1 MDYKDSFLYR
11 GLVIEVKAK
20 QEFVLKTLEIDELR
34 TKIAKMIYD
43 ESQIKHTSNCKELG
57 GGLAAVQIALKQ
69 QELERIY
76 DKLIKKKFRGT
87 ASQAQSE
94 EDQMMLE
101 IWEKLLSQNGT
112 TKYLDVTNYLTYA
125 VLESEACIRQLR
137 VEIEKSGIYDELYS
151 AFEQSVYK
159 KQGFETL
166 VDARLISESRLFRG
180 LLVKFRQDLTTELY
194 QMIMRILYAG
204 YRKIKKELKRL
215 DVLGGEE
222 MRTIQKPWS
231 QSHHSPLFTS
241 GVHMVIYVMAND
253 LNVDVYWDFE
263 LLILASVV
271 EQYEKT
277 LLGKEFEE
285 DAAEALTESQRQFL
299 EKAEEKFGTT
309 NSMSE
314 LIYGGKADSYYLH
327 EIMQLYHI
335 SGRKFTN
342 YALTDEE
349 VSSLLL
355 KREKWNTKDFMYC
368 LIMACMCKYIASIE
382 KVLMEVDVYRAT
394 MMNKQIKLGKEEISK
409 QEEILRSKEAKWK
422 EKEQELKKELFEKER
437 QVNQF
442 SKQMI
447 EQKEQLADYEQELG
461 ELRSYV
467 YSLHEQWEE
476 QKFLDNRES
485 ENFWRSKR
493 VLVVGGHSNW
503 QKKLKERFPKWQFL
517 SAETKNMTTD
527 LIREKEY
534 IVCNTELLSHGTY
547 YKLLAL
553 RKREQRIF
561 YVHSNNM
568 ELCLRELNLQ
578 RGM

>member
-20 QEFVLKTLEIDELR
+20 QEFVLKTLEIDTLR
-34 TKIAKMIYD
+34 TQIAKMIYD
-43 ESQIKHTSNCKELG
+43 ESQIEHTANCKELG

-76 DKLIKKKFRGT
+76 DKLIKKKLRGT
-87 ASQAQSE
+87 LSQAQSE
-94 EDQMMLE
+94 EYQMMLK

-112 TKYLDVTNYLTYA
+112 TKYLDATNYLTYA

-137 VEIEKSGIYDELYS
+137 DEIEKSGLYDELYS
-151 AFEQSVYK
+151 AFEQSDYK

-222 MRTIQKPWS
+222 MRAIQKPWL
-231 QSHHSPLFTS
+231 QSNNSPLFTS
-241 GVHMVIYVMAND
+241 AVHMVIYVMAND

-277 LLGKEFEE
+277 LLGKEWEE
-285 DAAEALTESQRQFL
+285 DATEALAESQRQIL

-309 NSMSE
+309 NSMTE

-327 EIMQLYHI
+327 DIMQLYHI

-342 YALTDEE
+342 YALTDKE

-355 KREKWNTKDFMYC
+355 KREKWNTKDYMYC

-394 MMNKQIKLGKEEISK
+394 MMNKQIKLDKEEISR
-409 QEEILRSKEAKWK
+409 QGEILRSKEAKWK

-437 QVNQF
+437 QVNQI

-467 YSLHEQWEE
+467 YSLHEHWEE
-476 QKFLDNRES
+476 QELLDNMET

-553 RKREQRIF
+553 RKREQRIL

-568 ELCLRELNLQ
+568 ELCLRELNQQ

>member
-1 MDYKDSFLYR
+1 
-11 GLVIEVKAK
+11 
-20 QEFVLKTLEIDELR
+20 
-34 TKIAKMIYD
+34 
-43 ESQIKHTSNCKELG
+43 
-57 GGLAAVQIALKQ
+57 
-69 QELERIY
+69 
-76 DKLIKKKFRGT
+76 
-87 ASQAQSE
+87 
-94 EDQMMLE
+94 
-101 IWEKLLSQNGT
+101 
-112 TKYLDVTNYLTYA
+112 
-125 VLESEACIRQLR
+125 
-137 VEIEKSGIYDELYS
+137 
-151 AFEQSVYK
+151 
-159 KQGFETL
+159 
-166 VDARLISESRLFRG
+166 
-180 LLVKFRQDLTTELY
+180 
-194 QMIMRILYAG
+194 
-204 YRKIKKELKRL
+204 
-215 DVLGGEE
+215 
-222 MRTIQKPWS
+222 
-231 QSHHSPLFTS
+231 
-241 GVHMVIYVMAND
+241 MVIYVMAND